1 MKILP
6 AIDIKDAQAVRL
18 YQGDFSQQEVVN
30 DSPIE
35 QAKLFST
42 SGLTYLHIVDL
53 DGALEGTAV
62 NAKLIEQLKAVSQM
76 KVEVGGGIRTF
87 EQIETYLNQGVDRV
101 IIGSMAV
108 QAPGFVKQALH
119 TFGPE
124 KIVVGIDAKKGYVST
139 NGWLEKSEVTYL
151 ELAQQMAD
159 IGVELFVY
167 TDIDRD
173 GTLTGPNFSHYQQL
187 VDLLPNCQIIASGGV
202 QSVNDLWEL
211 EKIGVSGAIVGKAY
225 YSGHVSLDEMVQ
237 VEQRSLT
244 E

>member
-62 NAKLIEQLKAVSQM
+62 NAMLIEQLKAVSQM
-76 KVEVGGGIRTF
+76 KVEVGGGIRTI

-108 QAPGFVKQALH
+108 QAPEFVKQALH
-119 TFGPE
+119 TFGSE

-167 TDIDRD
+167 TDID
-173 GTLTGPNFSHYQQL
+173 
-187 VDLLPNCQIIASGGV
+187 
-202 QSVNDLWEL
+202 
-211 EKIGVSGAIVGKAY
+211 
-225 YSGHVSLDEMVQ
+225 
-237 VEQRSLT
+237 
-244 E
+244 